1 MKPKPDA
8 PKKKTTK
15 MVGGLANKIERAYPV
30 ANKKEAAKKAA
41 GASRDAA
48 TKKEMGKQGMA
59 KFGAYLSAS
68 DVSGKGRSAA
78 AGRRQAALKGY
89 VGQAG
94 RKAANT
100 GPKKRLPKTM

>member
-48 TKKEMGKQGMA
+48 TKKEMGKVA
-59 KFGAYLSAS
+59 FKKFGDALAAK
-68 DVSGKGRSAA
+68 DVSGKGRSAE
-78 AGRRQAALKGY
+78 AGRRRQALAGY
-89 VGQAG
+89 VGQSG